1 MRLHQEGPSEDEIL
15 RVSNFLTSSNQM
27 KLLRPQRI
35 RALIWL
41 DMEERATII
50 TSMPLY
56 DEWGPIAA
64 PAAPKVAARGADEEL
79 IMAQRSHMVN
89 HLLMYQEAIE
99 EGEVLD
105 TIVHLPRRRLMP
117 LHLASPRVSAPG
129 VSSSKGPST
138 SRAAPVGGPSLSA
151 AGWVDLEWAA
161 SWTCLGKL
169 PGLAFLFLF
178 IGSCEVM
185 MLL

>member
-41 DMEERATII
+41 DTEERATII
-50 TSMPLY
+50 TSMPLC

-79 IMAQRSHMVN
+79 IMAQKATWSITFSCTKRP
-89 HLLMYQEAIE
+89 L
-99 EGEVLD
+99 
-105 TIVHLPRRRLMP
+105 RR
-117 LHLASPRVSAPG
+117 A
-129 VSSSKGPST
+129 K
-138 SRAAPVGGPSLSA
+138 
-151 AGWVDLEWAA
+151 DL
-161 SWTCLGKL
+161 T
-169 PGLAFLFLF
+169 P
-178 IGSCEVM
+178 
-185 MLL
+185 